1 MNDMER
7 KKLTDYLKTAI
18 ELETEKATQEN
29 ILSESVAAWDAKKPQ
44 MQKVE
49 ENVPIDLE
57 YRIQNSMYRKA
68 DGDGF
73 IVAYFLG
80 GFAMLFGGILWAA
93 ADLGKGIWALIFFS
107 GLIAIIAAI
116 MIHKSMKEKDDARIN
131 EATKRNEEMNKRIDA
146 KNRQASLA
154 HQTKVTEWEKS
165 KGTLISTI
173 CKNLDTTNSLL
184 DRWYANDTIYPK
196 YRNLPALTSIYEYFM
211 TGRCDE
217 LSGPHGAYNMYEDE
231 MRKDTVI
238 FQLNMVIANLE
249 QIKNSQY
256 MLYQQVSSIQR
267 DTQRVVQDVQMIR
280 GYSLVTAQMT
290 SLNAYYAA
298 LTASHTRISAACEL
312 LD

>member
-29 ILSESVAAWDAKKPQ
+29 ILSESAAAWDAKKPQ
-44 MQKVE
+44 LRGIV
-49 ENVPIDLE
+49 ENVSLDE
-57 YRIQNSMYRKA
+57 QHRNDHVKYRAS

-73 IVAYFLG
+73 VIAYFIG
-80 GFAMLFGGILWAA
+80 GFLMIFGGAL
-93 ADLGKGIWALIFFS
+93 LGSETGKGIGALIFFP
-107 GLIAIIAAI
+107 GLITVIAAF
-116 MIHKSMKEKDDARIN
+116 MIHKSMKEKEDVKIN
-131 EATKRNEEMNKRIDA
+131 ESTKKNEEVNKSIDE
-146 KNRQASLA
+146 KNRRTNLEY
-154 HQTKVTEWEKS
+154 QTKLVEWEKS

-312 LD
+312 FD

>member
-29 ILSESVAAWDAKKPQ
+29 ILSESAAAWDAKKPQ
-44 MQKVE
+44 LRGIV
-49 ENVPIDLE
+49 ENVSLDE
-57 YRIQNSMYRKA
+57 QHRNDHVKYRAS

-73 IVAYFLG
+73 VIAYFIG
-80 GFAMLFGGILWAA
+80 GFLMIFGGALLGS
-93 ADLGKGIWALIFFS
+93 DTGKGIGALIFFP
-107 GLIAIIAAI
+107 GLITVIAAF
-116 MIHKSMKEKDDARIN
+116 MIHKSMKEKEDVKIN
-131 EATKRNEEMNKRIDA
+131 ESTKKNEEVNKSIDE
-146 KNRQASLA
+146 KNRRTNLEY
-154 HQTKVTEWEKS
+154 QTKLVEWEKS

-173 CKNLDTTNSLL
+173 SKNLDTTNSLL

-256 MLYQQVSSIQR
+256 MLYQQVSSIRR

>member
-44 MQKVE
+44 LRGIV
-49 ENVPIDLE
+49 ENVSLDE
-57 YRIQNSMYRKA
+57 QHRNDHVKYRAS

-73 IVAYFLG
+73 VIAYFIG
-80 GFAMLFGGILWAA
+80 GFLMIFGGALLGS
-93 ADLGKGIWALIFFS
+93 DTGKGIGALIFFP
-107 GLIAIIAAI
+107 GLITVIAAF
-116 MIHKSMKEKDDARIN
+116 MIHKSMKEKEDVKIN
-131 EATKRNEEMNKRIDA
+131 ESTKKNEEVNKSIDE
-146 KNRQASLA
+146 KNRRTNLEY
-154 HQTKVTEWEKS
+154 QTKLVEWEKS

-173 CKNLDTTNSLL
+173 SKNLDTTNSLL

-256 MLYQQVSSIQR
+256 MLYQQVSSIRR

>member
-1 MNDMER
+1 ME
-7 KKLTDYLKTAI
+7 Y
-18 ELETEKATQEN
+18 
-29 ILSESVAAWDAKKPQ
+29 
-44 MQKVE
+44 
-49 ENVPIDLE
+49 
-57 YRIQNSMYRKA
+57 
-68 DGDGF
+68 
-73 IVAYFLG
+73 
-80 GFAMLFGGILWAA
+80 
-93 ADLGKGIWALIFFS
+93 
-107 GLIAIIAAI
+107 
-116 MIHKSMKEKDDARIN
+116 
-131 EATKRNEEMNKRIDA
+131 
-146 KNRQASLA
+146 
-154 HQTKVTEWEKS
+154 QTKLVEWEKS

-312 LD
+312 FD